1 MRCPASVYDSA
12 PEPAS
17 ATVPGRRAPPGEA
30 LWGEENPDISN
41 RRGYPL
47 AQASARRKRKK
58 EGAAMRRRVFV
69 LLVAL
74 ALVLLLAS
82 DAR

>member
-1 MRCPASVYDSA
+1 MGKREGGERKMPVLRSSA
-12 PEPAS
+12 KQ
-17 ATVPGRRAPPGEA
+17 T
-30 LWGEENPDISN
+30 ISCFA
-41 RRGYPL
+41 RLPSGPCVGT
-47 AQASARRKRKK
+47 AQTEK

-82 DAR
+82 DAM